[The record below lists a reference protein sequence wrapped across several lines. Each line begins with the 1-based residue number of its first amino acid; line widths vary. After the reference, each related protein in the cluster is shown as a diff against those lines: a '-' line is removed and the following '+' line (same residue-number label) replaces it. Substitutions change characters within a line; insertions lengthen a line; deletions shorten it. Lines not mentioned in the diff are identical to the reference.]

1 MKNLAKPLIQLII
14 EEYGTQEVLSRL
26 SDPLYFQAFSNVLG
40 YDWNSSG
47 TTTVLCGVLKEALSS
62 SMGILV
68 AGGKGKTSLRTP
80 QEIRRIGKRFSLST
94 KRISELVAASKKVA
108 KVDNAVLQDHHT
120 LYHHSFFIT
129 KDGSW
134 AVVQQGMNPQR
145 KSARRYHWTGEDL
158 ESFVLDPH
166 QGIEGTVALDQVLN
180 LPSRKS
186 LQVQRTSVDLIK
198 EGVDRVKRDMGTL
211 KRKRKGIPP
220 LKRFGSPEQPPKKPG
235 KPKVQSVD
243 FKVTWNRLPW
253 RKIEEAYELQPRSF
267 EELMQI
273 RGIGPKTMRALAL
286 VSELIYEAELS
297 WEDPVR
303 YTFAHGGKDG
313 VPYPVQTDRMT
324 EVHDFL
330 QKTIE
335 ESAIGRDT
343 KKNVLKRL
351 AKFSTL
357 QERPKRLER

>member
-14 EEYGTQEVLSRL
+14 EEYGTKEVLSRL

-47 TTTVLCGVLKEALSS
+47 TTTVLCGVLKETLSPA
-62 SMGILV
+62 MGILV
-68 AGGKGKTSLRTP
+68 AGGKGKMSLRTP
-80 QEIRRIGKRFSLST
+80 QEIRRIGKCFGLST
-94 KRISELVAASKKVA
+94 KRISGLVEASKKVA

-129 KDGSW
+129 KGGSW

-166 QGIEGTVALDQVLN
+166 RGIEGTYALDRVLN

-198 EGVDRVKRDMGTL
+198 EGVDRVKRDVGTL

-220 LKRFGSPEQPPKKPG
+220 LTRYVSPEQPPKKPG
-235 KPKVQSVD
+235 NPKVQTVD
-243 FKVTWNRLPW
+243 FKVTWDRLPW
-253 RKIEEAYELQPRSF
+253 GKIEEAYELQPRNF
-267 EELMQI
+267 EDLMQI

-313 VPYPVQTDRMT
+313 IPYPVQTDRMT

-330 QKTIE
+330 QKTLE
-335 ESAIGRDT
+335 ESSIGRDA
-343 KKNVLKRL
+343 KKKVLKRL
-351 AKFSTL
+351 AKFSTS
-357 QERPKRLER
+357 QK